1 MVPKTYKLKGLIAII
16 LIFHIAI
23 NVSAQ
28 KPVIEWEDI
37 PGGNFI
43 MGSPTSEPGRQDN
56 ETQHKVILSDYKIGK
71 YEITISQFKAF
82 IDATGYLTDAE
93 KGSGGTVGSVIW
105 NGTEFVYQ
113 ANVNWKYN
121 EMGNLRPSAEYN
133 FPVVHVSWNDA
144 KAFADWMDCR
154 LPTEAEWEYAC
165 RVGTT
170 TPFYT
175 GNNLKTSQSNFD
187 GTLSYNKNAKGDFR
201 RKVLCVGSLTPNEW
215 GLYDMHGN
223 VCEWC
228 SDWYSDYSTE
238 VQTNP
243 TGPASGMRKVTRG
256 GGWIYNAGRCR
267 SADRGSEF
275 PAHRCC
281 YRGFRLVSS
290 NNIDKNKIIENRNIE
305 QKLENSAHTTNKLDA
320 RIATIEWASVP
331 AGTFLMGSPKSEADR
346 KENEVQHT
354 VTLNACI
361 MSVYEVTVKQFKAFI
376 DSTGY
381 ITDAEKGAGGYS
393 GSVIW
398 TGSKM
403 EVKEG
408 VNWKYDEK
416 GNLRPTNEFNHP
428 VIHVSWNDAKAFADW
443 MGCRLPTEAEWEYAC
458 RGGSTTPFSTGANL
472 ATSQANYNGNS
483 PYSNNPKG
491 EYREKTMPVGS
502 FMPNDWGLY
511 DMHGNVREWCN
522 DWYGEYTAEAQT
534 NPKGPDWRSSRVIRG
549 GSWHHSA
556 RKCRS
561 ADRYDDL
568 PNYRCNDLGFR
579 IVFLENP

>member
-1 MVPKTYKLKGLIAII
+1 
-16 LIFHIAI
+16 
-23 NVSAQ
+23 
-28 KPVIEWEDI
+28 
-37 PGGNFI
+37 
-43 MGSPTSEPGRQDN
+43 
-56 ETQHKVILSDYKIGK
+56 
-71 YEITISQFKAF
+71 
-82 IDATGYLTDAE
+82 
-93 KGSGGTVGSVIW
+93 
-105 NGTEFVYQ
+105 
-113 ANVNWKYN
+113 
-121 EMGNLRPSAEYN
+121 
-133 FPVVHVSWNDA
+133 
-144 KAFADWMDCR
+144 
-154 LPTEAEWEYAC
+154 
-165 RVGTT
+165 
-170 TPFYT
+170 
-175 GNNLKTSQSNFD
+175 
-187 GTLSYNKNAKGDFR
+187 
-201 RKVLCVGSLTPNEW
+201 
-215 GLYDMHGN
+215 
-223 VCEWC
+223 
-228 SDWYSDYSTE
+228 
-238 VQTNP
+238 
-243 TGPASGMRKVTRG
+243 
-256 GGWIYNAGRCR
+256 
-267 SADRGSEF
+267 
-275 PAHRCC
+275 
-281 YRGFRLVSS
+281 
-290 NNIDKNKIIENRNIE
+290 
-305 QKLENSAHTTNKLDA
+305 
-320 RIATIEWASVP
+320 
-331 AGTFLMGSPKSEADR
+331 
-346 KENEVQHT
+346 
-354 VTLNACI
+354 

-408 VNWKYDEK
+408 VNWKYDER